1 MDININSF
9 INKNNSIQQY
19 TKYKS
24 QPITLQLPRI
34 QNMPNIRSHL
44 FVHNYHQQLPHI
56 KNHFNEFYANYFI

>member
-44 FVHNYHQQLPHI
+44 FVHNYHQ
-56 KNHFNEFYANYFI
+56 